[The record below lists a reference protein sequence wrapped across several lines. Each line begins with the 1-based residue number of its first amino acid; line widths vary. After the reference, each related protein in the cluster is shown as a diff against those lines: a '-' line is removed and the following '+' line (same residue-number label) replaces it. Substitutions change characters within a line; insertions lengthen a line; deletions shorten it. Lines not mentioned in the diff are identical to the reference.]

1 MSSSEKKDNAP
12 ERARS
17 MEVTDVIEL
26 EENRN
31 GQFHRS
37 FTPRQVHVI
46 LLGSNIGSGLF
57 IATGKALA
65 NGGPG
70 SMVIA
75 YGIVCSALWMVL
87 QALSE
92 MTIAFPVS
100 GNFVDYA
107 DRWVDPALAFGA
119 GFAEWLGWTA
129 VIGAEATFF
138 DVLLQLWTGGDFPV
152 AASLTIFLVACLAIF
167 LLPNKWFAWFEYVT
181 SLIKILMFLLIIAVS
196 LAITLGAG
204 PNGSLHDG
212 STWTDLPVFKNGFAS
227 QGFANSALLALWA
240 VSDQVFIGIIGG
252 EAQNPRYSMAHAA
265 KLVPFRVNIIYMV
278 SIVFIT
284 VLIPSDDDRLLGGSG
299 IAASPFVIAI
309 TDAGIKGLPD
319 LLNTGMICGLLAIA
333 SESVYVASRI
343 LRTMSHQKLIPEAF
357 AKVDDQ
363 GRPRLSLII
372 TCVVGTFL
380 TYINLSNGG
389 KVGFTW
395 LLSITSASFF
405 SVWFIIALTN
415 YRFRQAVEAQND
427 HLFSE
432 EYAWTSSWWPA
443 APLWTATVAMLLF
456 VCCIYAAVD
465 PVDGSEFTAY
475 NFFQYLIGLIIIVV
489 FTIVF
494 KLVKRSPWRDPQS
507 VDLITGR
514 RRLTVEDMAQL
525 DHYYRLSRWRRFLTY
540 VQLW

>member
-46 LLGSNIGSGLF
+46 SLGSNIGSGLF

-70 SMVIA
+70 SMVTA
-75 YGIVCSALWMVL
+75 YGIVCSAVWMVL
-87 QALSE
+87 QTLSE

-138 DVLLQLWTGGDFPV
+138 DVLLQLWTGGDFPA

-181 SLIKILMFLLIIAVS
+181 SLIKILMFLLIIA
-196 LAITLGAG
+196 
-204 PNGSLHDG
+204 
-212 STWTDLPVFKNGFAS
+212 
-227 QGFANSALLALWA
+227 GFANSALLALWA

-465 PVDGSEFTAY
+465 PVDGSGFTAY

-525 DHYYRLSRWRRFLTY
+525 DHYYSLSAA
-540 VQLW
+540 